1 MKKITLC
8 ASLLLV
14 LLSVGGIKSEAYQIN
29 FSNVYYHSS
38 PVDFTPKANKYTD
51 SSYGIYTE
59 TLNVAGDVEM
69 WPRANKEIV
78 ATKLSY
84 RIIQKPGRQTLP
96 NYAIE
101 NYHPGVSTDI
111 RFDMKSW
118 PWQTGRSTS
127 KGTWQPDI

>member
-14 LLSVGGIKSEAYQIN
+14 LLSIGGIKSEAYQVN

-38 PVDFTPKANKYTD
+38 PIDFTPKAKKYTD

-59 TLNVAGDVEM
+59 TLNVAGEVTM
-69 WPRANKEIV
+69 TPRAQQMLV
-78 ATKLSY
+78 GTKTSY
-84 RIIQKPGRQTLP
+84 SVVQKKGRQTLP

-101 NYHPGVSTDI
+101 NFYSGVPTDI
-111 RFDMKSW
+111 RFDMSSW

-127 KGTWQPDI
+127 TGTWQPDI